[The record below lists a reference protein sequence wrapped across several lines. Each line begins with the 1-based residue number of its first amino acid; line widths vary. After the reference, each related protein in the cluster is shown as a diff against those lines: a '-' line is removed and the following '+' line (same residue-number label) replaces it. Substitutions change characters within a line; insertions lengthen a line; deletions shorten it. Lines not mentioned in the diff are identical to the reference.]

1 MTQRAPFIVIEGLDR
16 SGKTTQTGKLYE
28 TLKDIGVEAKLIK
41 FPGEPEYLPFRAI
54 ITPHVSHSNC
64 MIFSFSDLIY
74 IDRTTPIG
82 QMIDA
87 YLRST
92 SELDDHSIHLLFSAN
107 RWELA

>member
-16 SGKTTQTGKLYE
+16 SGKTTQTGKLHE
-28 TLKDIGVEAKLIK
+28 NLKDIGVEVKLIK
-41 FPGEPEYLPFRAI
+41 FP
-54 ITPHVSHSNC
+54 
-64 MIFSFSDLIY
+64 
-74 IDRTTPIG
+74 DRTTPIG

-92 SELDDHSIHLLFSAN
+92 SELDDHAIHLLFSAN

>member
-1 MTQRAPFIVIEGLDR
+1 MPQRAPFIVIEGLDR
-16 SGKTTQTGKLYE
+16 SGKTTQTGKLHE
-28 TLKDIGVEAKLIK
+28 TLKDIGVEAELIK
-41 FPGEPEYLPFRAI
+41 FPGEHWHCHFPMYLIHI
-54 ITPHVSHSNC
+54 IC
-64 MIFSFSDLIY
+64 MIFPFTKLIY

-92 SELDDHSIHLLFSAN
+92 SELDDHAIHLLFSAN

>member
-1 MTQRAPFIVIEGLDR
+1 
-16 SGKTTQTGKLYE
+16 
-28 TLKDIGVEAKLIK
+28 
-41 FPGEPEYLPFRAI
+41 
-54 ITPHVSHSNC
+54 
-64 MIFSFSDLIY
+64 MIFSFSNLIY

>member
-16 SGKTTQTGKLYE
+16 SGKTTQTGKLHE
-28 TLKDIGVEAKLIK
+28 TLKDIGVETKLIK
-41 FPGEPEYLPFRAI
+41 FPGEHCHFVRLTLPCIFQ
-54 ITPHVSHSNC
+54 HLHDL
-64 MIFSFSDLIY
+64 FSFTKLNY

-92 SELDDHSIHLLFSAN
+92 SELDDHAIHLLFSAN